1 MRTSYTAVIE
11 RNTEIRDGFVS
22 EGYECGWASEA
33 LLFLRVLDG
42 DLAGASARI
51 QISPDGMHWCDE
63 GTSFPLASAN
73 PGCLCKNP
81 ALRELAAVLHSVRR
95 GEGRAYPRHAAPEGI
110 GGSKMHGLNE
120 QDSKAEAPLISQ
132 KGKRVKDLIKE
143 KIFTLI
149 LESNGISQKQIH
161 HSFRIRPVDLSLA
174 IKELEAD
181 GLILRSSVQEKRV
194 RGRPEVFFVADS
206 RRIVSF
212 ALYVESWNIYGVVLD
227 MHGNEI
233 YGCRQAIA
241 GDASPETLFR
251 AQLDLV
257 SQLRSAT
264 PKTSEIAR
272 HWD

>member
-1 MRTSYTAVIE
+1 
-11 RNTEIRDGFVS
+11 
-22 EGYECGWASEA
+22 
-33 LLFLRVLDG
+33 
-42 DLAGASARI
+42 
-51 QISPDGMHWCDE
+51 
-63 GTSFPLASAN
+63 
-73 PGCLCKNP
+73 
-81 ALRELAAVLHSVRR
+81 
-95 GEGRAYPRHAAPEGI
+95 
-110 GGSKMHGLNE
+110 MHGLNE

-241 GDASPETLFR
+241 GDASRKPCFAPSSTLFPSCARQPRKRRKLPALGLACREMWIRGTASGESASVGPACAIWTMPISAEKPRCRGYLQRFGR
-251 AQLDLV
+251 AAHV
-257 SQLRSAT
+257 
-264 PKTSEIAR
+264 
-272 HWD
+272 